1 MEDNNISYFITPK
14 GNFVKG
20 TLDGGKIIN
29 AEYITSKSNIYS
41 TPLQLQGLMKEREDL
56 SYGKLALK
64 PISRANLP
72 QYNINATINNN
83 KINGGNI
90 NEVFDNNGISAETI
104 DGGKTGKGKTG
115 KGKGKTSKRSNLS
128 SIKGGEVESITPD
141 VIDAGIVNSIVA
153 GKQVSPTIKTAVKPS
168 SIKKPLPTKKLLSRS
183 SVKGGTNNFL
193 TDESVDNLSKT
204 MENKPATLASI
215 FKEITSRLAQQ
226 TTDLITSGGNPEMLL
241 KNDIKFYNN

>member
-72 QYNINATINNN
+72 QYNINATITNN

-90 NEVFDNNGISAETI
+90 NEVFDNNKVSTETI
-104 DGGKTGKGKTG
+104 NGGKSSDKSKGKTT
-115 KGKGKTSKRSNLS
+115 KKSNPS
-128 SIKGGEVESITPD
+128 SIRGGEVESITPD
-141 VIDAGIVNSIVA
+141 VIDAGIVDSIVG
-153 GKQVSPTIKTAVKPS
+153 GKQVLPIKTSAKPS
-168 SIKKPLPTKKLLSRS
+168 SMKKFVKKSTPLSTKS

-193 TDESVDNLSKT
+193 TDESVDNITKT